1 MLLASFS
8 LVFMYETIDT
18 LCMCLTIFTS
28 YFLEH
33 QAQAWHYWAEWLVAG
48 SLTGAQFDSL
58 LQQYFSMV
66 HQ

>member
-1 MLLASFS
+1 
-8 LVFMYETIDT
+8 
-18 LCMCLTIFTS
+18 MCLTIFTS